1 MAKNNK
7 GIRFTPRNYSNEV
20 EKKIQ
25 ELRNKHIPLPP
36 KKILRTP
43 EQLEGIRASAK
54 INTALLDY
62 ITPFVKPGVSTRELD
77 TLIYE
82 FTTDH
87 GAIPAPL
94 GYGDFP
100 KSACISVNEV
110 VCHGIPSA
118 QEVLQKGDI
127 VNIDVSTIYKTYYS
141 DASRMFLVGEVAPEL
156 KRLVDVTKECLDLG
170 IKAAQPWARLGDV
183 GAVIQE
189 HAEKNGYSVVREF
202 CGHGVGVAFHEDPEV
217 LHYGTPGTGMTLV
230 PGMTLTIEPMLNL
243 GKADIFIDEAD
254 GWTAV
259 TDDEKPSA
267 QWEHMILITEDGNE
281 ILTK

>member
-1 MAKNNK
+1 MAKKDK
-7 GIRFTPRNYSNEV
+7 GIRFTPKNYSDEV

-25 ELRNKHIPLPP
+25 QFRNQRVNLPQRNL
-36 KKILRTP
+36 LRTP

-62 ITPFVKPGVSTRELD
+62 ITDFVKEGVSTRELD
-77 TLIYE
+77 TLVYQ

-100 KSACISVNEV
+100 KSCCISINEV
-110 VCHGIPSA
+110 VCHGIPSEF
-118 QEVLQKGDI
+118 EVLQDGDI
-127 VNIDVSTIYKTYYS
+127 VNIDVSTIYKGYFS
-141 DASRMFLVGEVAPEL
+141 DASRMFMIGNVAPDV
-156 KRLVDVTKECLDLG
+156 KKLVEVTKECLEIG
-170 IKAAQPWARLGDV
+170 IKVAQPWSKLGDV
-183 GAVIQE
+183 GAAIQE
-189 HAEKNGYSVVREF
+189 HAEKNGFTVVKEF
-202 CGHGVGVAFHEDPEV
+202 CGHGVGVKFHEEPEV
-217 LHYGTPGTGMTLV
+217 LHYGKRGTGMMLV

-243 GKADIFIDEAD
+243 GKEDIFIDEAD

-281 ILTK
+281 ILTY

>member
-1 MAKNNK
+1 MAKKDK
-7 GIRFTPRNYSNEV
+7 GIRFTPKNYSDEV

-25 ELRNKHIPLPP
+25 QFRNQRVNLPQRNL
-36 KKILRTP
+36 LRTP

-62 ITPFVKPGVSTRELD
+62 ITDFVKEGVSTRELD
-77 TLIYE
+77 TLVYQ

-100 KSACISVNEV
+100 KSCCISINEV
-110 VCHGIPSA
+110 VCHGIPSEF
-118 QEVLQKGDI
+118 EVLQDGDI
-127 VNIDVSTIYKTYYS
+127 VNIDVSTIYKGYFS
-141 DASRMFLVGEVAPEL
+141 DASRMFMIGNVAPDV
-156 KRLVDVTKECLDLG
+156 KKLVEVTKECLEIG
-170 IKAAQPWARLGDV
+170 IQVAQPWSKLGDV
-183 GAVIQE
+183 GAAIQE
-189 HAEKNGYSVVREF
+189 HAEKNGFTVVKEF
-202 CGHGVGVAFHEDPEV
+202 CGHGVGVKFHEEPEV
-217 LHYGTPGTGMTLV
+217 LHYGKRGTGMMLV

-243 GKADIFIDEAD
+243 GREDIFIDEAD

-281 ILTK
+281 ILTY